1 MIKKDI
7 GKVFEQ
13 VLVLTLVLTNP
24 VATRCTARSLAGAAL
39 QTMSKECPVRKEAD
53 RYCKAAMA
61 AIKSVDDQLTG
72 HIAYLYQVSG
82 GSSQQQARRA
92 RLLTDTP

>member
-1 MIKKDI
+1 ML
-7 GKVFEQ
+7 GHAA
-13 VLVLTLVLTNP
+13 LL
-24 VATRCTARSLAGAAL
+24 ARSLAGAAL

-82 GSSQQQARRA
+82 GSSQQQGRKKGAAAADRHSRI
-92 RLLTDTP
+92 